1 MSPENLATIR
11 SVYDAMNN
19 RDMPALERL
28 ADEHPEYRWRNSS
41 DMVEPDVREGPQ
53 SVLSYVAGLF
63 ETFGEMHTV
72 IAEVQ
77 DLGPDAAAF
86 VVRHWVRGA
95 ASGAEGERSEVHLW
109 RARDGKVVGLEEFL
123 TLEEA
128 RAAV

>member
-1 MSPENLATIR
+1 MSPENLAKIR
-11 SVYDAMNN
+11 SVYEAMNR
-19 RDMPALERL
+19 RDMAALERL
-28 ADEHPEYRWRNSS
+28 ADEHPDYRWRNSS
-41 DMVEPDVREGPQ
+41 DMVEPDVRDGPQ
-53 SVLSYVAGLF
+53 STLSYVAGLF
-63 ETFGEMHTV
+63 ETFGEMNTV
-72 IAEVQ
+72 IEEVQ
-77 DLGPDAAAF
+77 DLGPDAAVF